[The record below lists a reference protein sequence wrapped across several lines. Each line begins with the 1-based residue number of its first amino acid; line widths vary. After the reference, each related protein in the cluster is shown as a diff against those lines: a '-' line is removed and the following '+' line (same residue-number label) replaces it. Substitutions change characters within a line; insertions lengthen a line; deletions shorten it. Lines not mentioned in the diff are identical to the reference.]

1 MVSWRTTILL
11 GAASLLVASFAC
23 AGADSKPVAL
33 TPVTQEQG
41 IPTASKADVTLST
54 MVPAAESAPTAA
66 LVEATSV
73 PASDTN
79 AGASSSV
86 KDKPELS
93 VATPIKPKP
102 DAGKDLTDA
111 QHKDIDAQ
119 IVALRKSPDVL
130 AECARENGDSV
141 PAIGST
147 GEVEWYARAAIQYAA
162 CASSKTTGVDWG
174 GR

>member
-33 TPVTQEQG
+33 TPVPQEQG
-41 IPTASKADVTLST
+41 VPAASKVGVTLST
-54 MVPAAESAPTAA
+54 TIPASDSNAGSSSSVDDTPEP
-66 LVEATSV
+66 SV
-73 PASDTN
+73 PAP
-79 AGASSSV
+79 V
-86 KDKPELS
+86 QPM
-93 VATPIKPKP
+93 P

-119 IVALRKSPDVL
+119 IAALRKSPDVL

-141 PAIGST
+141 PPPGST
-147 GEVEWYARAAIQYAA
+147 GEIEWYAAAAIKYAA
-162 CASSKTTGVDWG
+162 CASSKTTGVDLRG
-174 GR
+174 K